1 MNDNKCTLDNDNDN
15 YLQDIM
21 DDNDDENGFY

>member
-21 DDNDDENGFY
+21 EDDDENGFY